1 MTVQERY
8 EYWLTSPAFDEATK
22 AELRAIKDDPT
33 AIAERFTG
41 DLEFGTGGLRGVI
54 GAGTN
59 RMNVY
64 TVRKAT
70 QGIANY
76 ILQKG
81 TEKKGVAISY
91 DSRRMSPEFADE
103 TARCFCANGI
113 PVYIF
118 PMLHP
123 TPMLS
128 FAVRDL
134 GCTAGVNITASHNPP
149 EYNGYKLYW
158 EDGAQVTVPDD
169 ELIIAEVN
177 KITDYAEPKTMSRED
192 AMAAGLYRFIGSD
205 LDERYYENV
214 KAWIKRPDVI
224 AKEAKNITV
233 AYTPLHGTGYVPAMH
248 MLRELGFTAYAVP
261 EQSGPDGEF
270 PTVGYPNPEDAKA
283 MKMALELGEAVK
295 ADLVLANDPDADRI
309 GSYVRDSEGKL
320 QRLTGNMM
328 GALLMNYEIESAKEI
343 RGLRPDS
350 TAISTIV
357 STNMTGAI
365 ARKYGVNYYETLT
378 GFKHICGKMRELEE
392 TASMDFLFG
401 YEESYGC
408 LVGTY
413 ARDKDGIMAVTAL
426 AEAACWYKTQGKTL
440 WDVLQDL
447 YAEIGYYRD
456 INIARTFKGLEGA
469 EKIRGIMSFLRNDPP
484 KEMGGLPVVATRDY
498 KEHTTQNLVTGEKG
512 ETTLPTSNVL
522 YYELTDDAWVCVRPS
537 GTEPKIKLYCGIC
550 GKDKAD
556 ADEKERV
563 MIEKLNAFMDQ
574 FE

>member
-22 AELRAIKDDPT
+22 EELRAIKDDPQ

-118 PMLHP
+118 PVLHP

-158 EDGAQVTVPDD
+158 QDGAQVTVPDN

-177 KITDYAEPKTMSRED
+177 KITDYAEPKTMSRQD
-192 AMAAGLYRFIGSD
+192 AMAAGLYRYIGSD

-214 KAWIKRPDVI
+214 KQWIKRPDVI
-224 AKEAKNITV
+224 AKEAKTITV
-233 AYTPLHGTGYVPAMH
+233 AYTPLHGTGFVPTMH
-248 MLRELGFTAYAVP
+248 MLKELGFTAYAVP
-261 EQSGPDGEF
+261 EQSEPDGEF

-283 MKMALELGEAVK
+283 MKMALELGEKVG

-309 GSYVRDSEGKL
+309 GSYVRDAEGNL

-328 GALLMNYEIESAKEI
+328 GVLLANYEIESAKEI

-350 TAISTIV
+350 TVISTIV

-365 ARKYGVNYYETLT
+365 TRKYGVNYYETLT

-401 YEESYGC
+401 FEESYGC

-426 AEAACWYKTQGKTL
+426 AEAACYYKTLGKTL

-447 YAEIGYYRD
+447 YKEVGYYRD
-456 INIARTFKGLEGA
+456 INISRTFKGLEGA
-469 EKIRGIMSFLRNDPP
+469 AKIKGIMKMLREDAP
-484 KEMGGLPVVATRDY
+484 KEMGGLPVIGLRDY
-498 KEHTTQNLVTGEKG
+498 QEHTTQNFLTGEKG
-512 ETTLPTSNVL
+512 VTTLPTSNVL
-522 YYELTDDAWVCVRPS
+522 YFELTDDAWVCVRPS

>member
-22 AELRAIKDDPT
+22 EELRAIKDDPQ

-59 RMNVY
+59 RMNMY

-76 ILQKG
+76 ILQQG
-81 TEKKGVAISY
+81 TQKRGVAVSY

-113 PVYIF
+113 PVWIF
-118 PMLHP
+118 PALHP

-158 EDGAQVTVPDD
+158 QDGAQVTVPDD

-192 AMAAGLYRFIGSD
+192 AIAAGLYRYITPD
-205 LDERYYENV
+205 LDERYYKNV
-214 KAWIKRPDVI
+214 RAWIKRPEVI
-224 AKEAKNITV
+224 EKEAKNITV
-233 AYTPLHGTGYVPAMH
+233 VYTPLHGTGYVPAMH
-248 MLRELGFTAYAVP
+248 MLRELGFTAYVVP
-261 EQSGPDGEF
+261 SQAEPDGEF
-270 PTVGYPNPEDAKA
+270 PTVGYPNPEDPKA
-283 MKMALELGEAVK
+283 MKLALELGEEKK

-309 GSYVRDSEGKL
+309 GAYVRDSEGKL

-328 GALLMNYEIESAKEI
+328 GALLMDYEVGSAKEI

-350 TAISTIV
+350 TVISTIV

-426 AEAACWYKTQGKTL
+426 AEAACYYKTKGKTL

-447 YAEIGYYRD
+447 YAEVGFYRD
-456 INIARTFKGLEGA
+456 INISRTFKGLEGA

-484 KEMGGLPVVATRDY
+484 KEMGGLPVVAIRDY
-498 KEHTTQNLVTGEKG
+498 KEHTTLNLKTGEKG
-512 ETTLPTSNVL
+512 VTTLPTSNVL